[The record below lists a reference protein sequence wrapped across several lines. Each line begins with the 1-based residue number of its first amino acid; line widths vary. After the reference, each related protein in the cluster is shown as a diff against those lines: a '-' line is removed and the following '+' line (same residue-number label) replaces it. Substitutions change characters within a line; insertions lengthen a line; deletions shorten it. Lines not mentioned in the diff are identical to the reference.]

1 LKNEIFWGDYLDKIF
16 LFFVI
21 LLVLGVVTVS
31 GCTSPTQTTANTV
44 NIQNMAFNPSTLN
57 VKVGTT
63 VTWINKDSTAHDVV
77 SDTGLFNSGNL
88 NNGQSYTYTFNQA
101 GSFPYHCGIHPSM
114 TGTIVV
120 STTTPASSNNSSSS
134 GGSSVGY

>member
-1 LKNEIFWGDYLDKIF
+1 MDKTFLFWG
-16 LFFVI
+16 VV
-21 LLVLGVVTVS
+21 LLLAVVAIS
-31 GCTSPTQTTANTV
+31 GCTSQTQNTANTV
-44 NIQNMAFNPSTLN
+44 NIQNMAFSPSTLN

-63 VTWINKDSTAHDVV
+63 VTWVNKDSTAHDVV

-88 NNGQSYTYTFNQA
+88 NNGQSYSYTFNQA

-120 STTTPASSNNSSSS
+120 SATAPVSSNNSSSS

>member
-1 LKNEIFWGDYLDKIF
+1 MDKTFLFWG
-16 LFFVI
+16 VV
-21 LLVLGVVTVS
+21 LLLAVVAIS
-31 GCTSPTQTTANTV
+31 GCTSQTQNTANTV
-44 NIQNMAFNPSTLN
+44 NIQNMAFSPSTLN

-63 VTWINKDSTAHDVV
+63 VTWVNRDSTAHDVV

-88 NNGQSYTYTFNQA
+88 NNGQSYSYTFNQA

-120 STTTPASSNNSSSS
+120 SATAPVSSNNSSSS

>member
-1 LKNEIFWGDYLDKIF
+1 MDKTFLFWG
-16 LFFVI
+16 VV
-21 LLVLGVVTVS
+21 LVLTVVAIS
-31 GCTSPTQTTANTV
+31 GCTSQTQNTANTV
-44 NIQNMAFNPSTLN
+44 NIQNMAFSPSTLN

-63 VTWINKDSTAHDVV
+63 VTWVNKDSTAHDVV

-88 NNGQSYTYTFNQA
+88 NNGQSYSYTFNQT

-120 STTTPASSNNSSSS
+120 SATAPVSSNNSSSS

>member
-1 LKNEIFWGDYLDKIF
+1 MDKTFLFWG
-16 LFFVI
+16 VV
-21 LLVLGVVTVS
+21 LLLAVVAIS
-31 GCTSPTQTTANTV
+31 GCTSQTQNTANTV

-63 VTWINKDSTAHDVV
+63 VTWVNRDSTAHDVV

-88 NNGQSYTYTFNQA
+88 NNGQSYSYTFNQA

-120 STTTPASSNNSSSS
+120 SATAPVSSNNSSSS